1 MTTPRRR
8 QSRLRTRLRPSSHG
22 APGRPEPT
30 CSREEGSAGP
40 PGRPIP
46 PKERAALARLLQHL
60 ARQSRRLHAPRLE
73 PSDPLF
79 PELEQMGPDEI
90 AEMVAQ
96 TMEHEGIDP
105 ARIYAF
111 RKTGLLVTSDETL
124 RLLSAADRQ
133 AWTGAVQ
140 QYLDRQD

>member
-1 MTTPRRR
+1 M
-8 QSRLRTRLRPSSHG
+8 
-22 APGRPEPT
+22 
-30 CSREEGSAGP
+30 
-40 PGRPIP
+40 
-46 PKERAALARLLQHL
+46 ALARLLL
-60 ARQSRRLHAPRLE
+60 RLTRESGRIHGQRLQ
-73 PSDPLF
+73 PADPLF

-124 RLLSAADRQ
+124 SLLSAADRL

-140 QYLDRQD
+140 QFLDRQD